1 MQLHALR
8 AWLHA
13 KQDLQLARASRSLQI
28 ILANFRAA
36 EEAGLSEE
44 ETAAVT
50 AEQNDP
56 ANSGDNTRRATAKD
70 PPQTPFLAFC
80 ILFS

>member
-1 MQLHALR
+1 M
-8 AWLHA
+8 
-13 KQDLQLARASRSLQI
+13 QI

-50 AEQNDP
+50 AEQNDS
-56 ANSGDNTRRATAKD
+56 ANSGDIMKRSTAEYIPLK
-70 PPQTPFLAFC
+70 PQNITCIGSAARQTPVVTDTLG
-80 ILFS
+80 LLSG